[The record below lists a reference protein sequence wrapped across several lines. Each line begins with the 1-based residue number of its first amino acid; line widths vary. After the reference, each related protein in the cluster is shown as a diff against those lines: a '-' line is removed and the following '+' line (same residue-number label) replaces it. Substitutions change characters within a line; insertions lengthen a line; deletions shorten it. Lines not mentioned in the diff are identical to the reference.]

1 MSDTNR
7 TFVSES
13 AAVRERAAS
22 KPTRT
27 RWLVL
32 LLISVMYLICYMDR
46 SNISVAELEIAKQ
59 FGLNKSAMGLVLA
72 AFTWA
77 YALGQV
83 PAGWFGDRFGPKK
96 VLTVIMT
103 VWSATAMMTGAAFGF
118 GSLFGA
124 RFLLGLGEAGAFPVA
139 SRGMQLWF
147 PKVERGRI
155 QGTTHFF
162 SRFAVAITPFI
173 AGSILLAFGWRAI
186 FYIFGSLGILWAIA
200 FNAFYRNLPEEHSG
214 VNRNEWARIRG
225 VDEDGSIKPPA
236 VTKLATPWKQI
247 LLSPNMWFISLGY
260 FCFFFGTNF
269 YLTWY
274 PTYLRE
280 HLHMSIRSL
289 GILGSVP
296 LLAGMAGDVVGGS
309 LSDLIFK
316 TTGNAKLG
324 RRVVA
329 APGFFLAGVF
339 VIPAALTPNTFT
351 SILCLAT
358 SFFFLEWVIGPAWAV
373 PMDVGGQFSGT
384 VTGVM
389 NMVGALGGALTAVVY
404 GSLFNRGLWVAP
416 FLVSAGVMLT
426 GALIWTFLIN
436 PEVSVVEG
444 TTGGPPTA
452 VQIAGPARTE

>member
-1 MSDTNR
+1 MPDTTR
-7 TFVSES
+7 TTVSTGAQAHEI
-13 AAVRERAAS
+13 ATP
-22 KPTRT
+22 KPTHT
-27 RWLVL
+27 RWFVL
-32 LLISVMYLICYMDR
+32 ILISFMYLITYMDR
-46 SNISVAELEIAKQ
+46 SNISVAQPEIAKQ
-59 FGLNKSAMGLVLA
+59 FGLSKTAMGLVLA

-83 PAGWFGDRFGPKK
+83 PSGWFGDRFGPKR

-103 VWSATAMMTGAAFGF
+103 LWSATAVMTGAAFGF
-118 GSLFGA
+118 SSLFGA
-124 RFLLGLGEAGAFPVA
+124 RFLLGLSESGAFPVA

-147 PKVERGRI
+147 PRVERGRI

-162 SRFAVAITPFI
+162 SRFAVAVTPFI

-186 FYIFGSLGILWAIA
+186 FYIFGSLGVLWAIA
-200 FNAFYRNLPEEHSG
+200 FRFFYRDLPEDHKG
-214 VNRNEWARIRG
+214 VNRMELALIRG
-225 VDEDGSIKPPA
+225 VSPDGTVNPPA
-236 VTKLATPWKQI
+236 ITRLATPWKQI

-289 GILGSVP
+289 GIWGSVP
-296 LLAGMAGDVVGGS
+296 LIAGMAGDITGGS

-316 TTGNAKLG
+316 ATGKAKLA

-329 APGFFLAGVF
+329 APGFLLASAF
-339 VIPAALTPNTFT
+339 VIPAALTANEFS
-351 SILCLAT
+351 SIVCLAL

-389 NMVGALGGALTAVVY
+389 NMVGALGGASTAVVY
-404 GSLFNRGLWVAP
+404 GSLFNRGYWVAP
-416 FLVSAGVMLT
+416 FLVSAGVMVV
-426 GALIWTFLIN
+426 GALIWTFLID
-436 PEVSVVEG
+436 PEKSVVESR
-444 TTGGPPTA
+444 
-452 VQIAGPARTE
+452 VSAGATSS

>member
-1 MSDTNR
+1 MGAESTRVADYAG
-7 TFVSES
+7 VAS
-13 AAVRERAAS
+13 AAA
-22 KPTRT
+22 KPTKT
-27 RWLVL
+27 RWVVL
-32 LLISVMYLICYMDR
+32 FLISLMYLICYMDR
-46 SNISVAELEIAKQ
+46 SNISVAQPEIAKQ
-59 FGLNKSAMGLVLA
+59 FGLDKGAMGLVLA

-83 PAGWFGDRFGPKK
+83 PAGWFGDRFGPKR

-103 VWSATAMMTGAAFGF
+103 VWSATAVMTGSAFGF

-186 FYIFGSLGILWAIA
+186 FYIFGSLGVLWAIA
-200 FNAFYRNLPEEHSG
+200 FNLFYRNLPEEHRG
-214 VNRNEWARIRG
+214 VNGSELARIRG
-225 VDEDGSIKPPA
+225 VNKDGSIKPPA
-236 VTKLATPWKQI
+236 VTKLATPWRLI
-247 LLSPNMWFISLGY
+247 LLSPNMWFIAFGY

-289 GILGSVP
+289 GIWGSVP

-309 LSDLIFK
+309 LSDLIFR

-329 APGFFLAGVF
+329 APGFLLAGVF

-351 SILCLAT
+351 SILCLAA

-416 FLVSAGVMLT
+416 FVVSAGVMLA
-426 GALIWTFLIN
+426 GALIWIFLIN
-436 PEVSVVEG
+436 PEVSVVER
-444 TTGGPPTA
+444 A
-452 VQIAGPARTE
+452 S

>member
-1 MSDTNR
+1 MLDT
-7 TFVSES
+7 TPTS
-13 AAVRERAAS
+13 ASPKSAVLEAATS
-22 KPTRT
+22 KPTHT

-32 LLISVMYLICYMDR
+32 VLISFMYLITYMDR
-46 SNISVAELEIAKQ
+46 SNISVAEPEIAKQ
-59 FGLNKSAMGLVLA
+59 FGLSKTAMGLVLA

-83 PAGWFGDRFGPKK
+83 PSGWLGDRFGPKR

-103 VWSATAMMTGAAFGF
+103 LWSATAVMTGAAFGF
-118 GSLFGA
+118 SSLFGA
-124 RFLLGLGEAGAFPVA
+124 RFLLGLGESGAFPVA

-147 PKVERGRI
+147 PRVERGRI

-162 SRFAVAITPFI
+162 SRFAVAVTPFI

-186 FYIFGSLGILWAIA
+186 FYFFGSLGVVWAIG
-200 FNAFYRNLPEEHSG
+200 FSIFYRNLPEDHKG
-214 VNRNEWARIRG
+214 VNRMELAVIRG
-225 VDEDGSIKPPA
+225 VNPDGTIKAPA
-236 VTKLATPWKQI
+236 ITQLATPWKQI
-247 LLSPNMWFISLGY
+247 LLSPNMWFISLAY

-289 GILGSVP
+289 GIWGSVP
-296 LLAGMAGDVVGGS
+296 LFAGMAGDITGGS
-309 LSDLIFK
+309 LSDLILK
-316 TTGNAKLG
+316 ATGKAKLA

-329 APGFFLAGVF
+329 APGFLVASAF
-339 VIPAALTPNTFT
+339 VIPAALTSNRFS
-351 SILCLAT
+351 SIFCLAA

-389 NMVGALGGALTAVVY
+389 NMVGALGGASTAVVY
-404 GSLFNRGLWVAP
+404 GTLFNRGFWVAP
-416 FLVSAGVMLT
+416 FLVSAGVMVV
-426 GALIWTFLIN
+426 GALIWTFLID
-436 PEVSVVEG
+436 PEQSVVEKR
-444 TTGGPPTA
+444 A
-452 VQIAGPARTE
+452 SAGAALS

>member
-1 MSDTNR
+1 MPDTNR
-7 TFVSES
+7 TS
-13 AAVRERAAS
+13 ASAS
-22 KPTRT
+22 PTAEEISALKPTKT

-32 LLISVMYLICYMDR
+32 VLISFMYLITYMDR
-46 SNISVAELEIAKQ
+46 SNISVAQPEIAKQ
-59 FGLNKSAMGLVLA
+59 FGLSKSAMGLVLA

-83 PAGWFGDRFGPKK
+83 PSGWFGDRFGPKR
-96 VLTVIMT
+96 VLVVIMT
-103 VWSATAMMTGAAFGF
+103 LWSVTAVMTGAAFGF
-118 GSLFGA
+118 ASLFGA
-124 RFLLGLGEAGAFPVA
+124 RFLLGLSESGAFPVA

-147 PKVERGRI
+147 PRIERGRI

-162 SRFAVAITPFI
+162 SRLAVAVTPFI

-186 FYIFGSLGILWAIA
+186 FYIFGSLGIVWAIV
-200 FNAFYRNLPEEHSG
+200 FSIFYRSIPEEHKG
-214 VNRNEWARIRG
+214 VNRLELARIRG
-225 VDEDGSIKPPA
+225 VNADGSIKPPA
-236 VTKLATPWKQI
+236 ITRLATPWKRI

-289 GILGSVP
+289 GIWGSLP
-296 LLAGMAGDVVGGS
+296 LLAGMAGDIIGGTI
-309 LSDLIFK
+309 SDMILKF
-316 TTGNAKLG
+316 TGSAKLA

-329 APGFFLAGVF
+329 APGFLLASAF
-339 VIPAALTPNTFT
+339 VIPAALTANRLS
-351 SILCLAT
+351 SILCLAA

-389 NMVGALGGALTAVVY
+389 NMVGALGGASTAVVY
-404 GSLFNRGLWVAP
+404 GSLFNRGYWVAP
-416 FLVSAGVMLT
+416 FLVSAGVMIV
-426 GALIWTFLIN
+426 GALIWIFLIN
-436 PEVSVVEG
+436 PEQSVVEQ
-444 TTGGPPTA
+444 PVPA
-452 VQIAGPARTE
+452 VATSS

>member
-1 MSDTNR
+1 LGADSTP
-7 TFVSES
+7 VAEYAGV
-13 AAVRERAAS
+13 AAAAAKAS
-22 KPTRT
+22 KT
-27 RWLVL
+27 RWVVL
-32 LLISVMYLICYMDR
+32 FLISLMYLICYMDR
-46 SNISVAELEIAKQ
+46 SNISVAQPEIAKQ
-59 FGLNKSAMGLVLA
+59 FGLSKSAMGLVLA

-83 PAGWFGDRFGPKK
+83 PAGWFGDRFGPKR

-103 VWSATAMMTGAAFGF
+103 LWSATAVMTGAALGF

-124 RFLLGLGEAGAFPVA
+124 RFSLGLSEAGAFPVA

-147 PKVERGRI
+147 PRVERGRI

-162 SRFAVAITPFI
+162 SRFAVAVTPFI

-186 FYIFGSLGILWAIA
+186 FYIFGSLGIVWAMG
-200 FNAFYRNLPEEHSG
+200 FNLFYRNLPEDHKG
-214 VNRNEWARIRG
+214 VNRAELARIRG
-225 VDEDGSIKPPA
+225 VNPDGTIKQPS
-236 VTKLATPWKQI
+236 VTQLATPWRRI

-289 GILGSVP
+289 GIWGSVP
-296 LLAGMAGDVVGGS
+296 LFAGMAGDIVGGS
-309 LSDLIFK
+309 ISDMIFK
-316 TTGNAKLG
+316 TTGKAKLA

-329 APGFFLAGVF
+329 APGFILASAF
-339 VIPAALTPNTFT
+339 VIPAALTPNTFR
-351 SILCLAT
+351 SILFLAA

-389 NMVGALGGALTAVVY
+389 NMVGALGGASTAVVY

-416 FLVSAGVMLT
+416 FLVSAGVMLL
-426 GALIWTFLIN
+426 GAFIWIFLIN
-436 PEVSVVEG
+436 PEKSVID
-444 TTGGPPTA
+444 GGIVKSERA
-452 VQIAGPARTE
+452 SA